1 VGSSP
6 IARSIFSGILDLNF
20 ETLEKLKERPTTS
33 PTILSAQVSVSRDD
47 TPK

>member
-20 ETLEKLKERPTTS
+20 ETLEKLKERPTNVPHDS
-33 PTILSAQVSVSRDD
+33 LCASVSLQR
-47 TPK
+47 